1 MSGKYKQICWLLK
14 PPEPWLPN
22 ISWHSHGTKPAV
34 SAFQVRGQA
43 ALQMSDSLT
52 HPPHTQNDTSTCRH
66 TASEAQTTEW
76 FSHPAK
82 LSSQRAATNIA
93 KNSLRINEFGRQG
106 TIQRPCLVQAG
117 TFYCKEAMG
126 FAGPTKTLLEYG
138 SESTIR
144 HSICAAMCAH
154 AGTTTFPSAVI
165 LCLST
170 SLRSEHSHLCM
181 GTALPSFHGRL

>member
-14 PPEPWLPN
+14 PPELWLPN

-66 TASEAQTTEW
+66 TGSEAQTTEW
-76 FSHPAK
+76 FAHPAK

-117 TFYCKEAMG
+117 TFYCKGVRPWALQVPRKPCWSMVRSQRSDTA
-126 FAGPTKTLLEYG
+126 FAQPCVRTQAPLHFQVQSSDHPLFVDVT
-138 SESTIR
+138 
-144 HSICAAMCAH
+144 SI
-154 AGTTTFPSAVI
+154 
-165 LCLST
+165 
-170 SLRSEHSHLCM
+170 
-181 GTALPSFHGRL
+181 